1 MSPAFRRWMIGSLS
15 VILLAGCVR
24 VIDPLGSDGPGIATT
39 TRILVLDS
47 AGNPAPYVE
56 VVGRSAVWLDGEPVD
71 STGANPDGFRLRTGP
86 DGMCI
91 VPNVANSSQVVRAG
105 GKAQA
110 AALWL
115 GSDRDS
121 FATLRIART
130 GSVQGVVPH
139 FPAGLM
145 VRAVGL
151 EGVARTDEEGRFS
164 LGSLPEGPGWL
175 YLGAIPY
182 KGGLLVN
189 FVVHS
194 GRVAN
199 LGILPFLPA
208 DSGLRQ
214 KVGIEDLPL
223 SSDPLV
229 WSMGTF
235 GR

>member
-1 MSPAFRRWMIGSLS
+1 MFHRPLVCSLS

-47 AGNPAPYVE
+47 AGNPAPDVE

-86 DGMCI
+86 DGTCI

-105 GKAQA
+105 GKVQA
-110 AALWL
+110 AIMWL
-115 GSDRDS
+115 GPDRDS
-121 FATLRIART
+121 FATLRITRT

-139 FPAGLM
+139 VPAGLM
-145 VRAVGL
+145 VRVVGL

-175 YLGAIPY
+175 YIGAIPY
-182 KGGLLVN
+182 REGLAIN

-214 KVGIEDLPL
+214 KVAVEDLPL
-223 SSDPLV
+223 SSDPFTA
-229 WSMGTF
+229 SMGTF
-235 GR
+235 GQ